1 MKLFAIQK
9 LNILHMYQRIFFN
22 DVFLCLYI
30 YIFTAWCSVMTQKG
44 EVGGGRFER
53 EGIYVYIEL
62 IQFIV
67 LQNLTNSVRQLY
79 SSKKNF

>member
-1 MKLFAIQK
+1 
-9 LNILHMYQRIFFN
+9 MYQCIFFN

-30 YIFTAWCSVMTQKG
+30 YIFRAWCSVMTQKG

-79 SSKKNF
+79 SSKKKILNSTHFLFKKL